1 MFGRYSILARQAVM
15 VARLEAGLVGA
26 DQIDSEHLLIAVMS
40 VHPELP
46 KLLNASIELSQLRE
60 QCDRWHTPSSP
71 ILKSRDLPLTADLRR
86 VFKRVESIADG
97 RQCPEIRTEHLLLS
111 MAEEPCHAAQ
121 LLADCGVSEEP
132 LLALLANVKSEVPQL
147 GTAASIEAMK
157 SIFDV
162 PPAGA

>member
-1 MFGRYSILARQAVM
+1 VALVRVADKPTRDLNFGVHESAIAWRPTVDWIIMFGRYSILARQAVM

-71 ILKSRDLPLTADLRR
+71 ILNSRDLPFTADLRR

-97 RQCPEIRTEHLLLS
+97 R
-111 MAEEPCHAAQ
+111 
-121 LLADCGVSEEP
+121 
-132 LLALLANVKSEVPQL
+132 
-147 GTAASIEAMK
+147 
-157 SIFDV
+157 
-162 PPAGA
+162 